1 MPHEITVVTA
11 FFDIGRGDW
20 VGEIS
25 GRAIPDWQR
34 RSTETYLDRFDKLAR
49 LRNQMVIFTEERFAG
64 AVLDMRRRHGLA
76 AQTTIMVCDDLL
88 GETGRL
94 SSLYRAIKGAMTP
107 QLHEFVHN
115 PAYPEFW
122 NANYDLVTS
131 LKPVFV
137 CTAIDMG
144 LVDHAQVA
152 WIDFGYCRD
161 DRRFDPAVPWRFDC
175 RGQMNVF
182 YVRKPD
188 DRPIFDV
195 IRSGH
200 QYIQG
205 CHLVGP
211 AECWFRYR
219 SLMDEALASLLACGL
234 VHADEGTLLVAYR
247 RMPEFF
253 RTHAIDPS
261 DWFVVIRDFR
271 EADVATSHG

>member
-94 SSLYRAIKGAMTP
+94 SDFYKSIKRAMTP
-107 QLHEFVHN
+107 EFHQFVHN

-122 NANYDLVTS
+122 NANYVLVTA

-137 CTAIDMG
+137 CTALDLG
-144 LVDHAQVA
+144 LIGNNQVA

-161 DRRFDPAVPWRFDC
+161 DERFDPTVPWRFDC
-175 RGQMNVF
+175 RGRMNIF

-188 DRPIFDV
+188 NRPMFDI

-205 CHLVGP
+205 GHVVGP
-211 AECWFRYR
+211 AKCWYRYR
-219 SLMDEALASLLACGL
+219 ELMDEALASLLASGL
-234 VHADEGTLLVAYR
+234 VHADEPCLLMSYR
-247 RMPEFF
+247 RMPELFHI
-253 RTHAIDPS
+253 HAVDPS
-261 DWFVVIRDFR
+261 DWFVIFRNFR
-271 EADVATSHG
+271 EAELEPSRG